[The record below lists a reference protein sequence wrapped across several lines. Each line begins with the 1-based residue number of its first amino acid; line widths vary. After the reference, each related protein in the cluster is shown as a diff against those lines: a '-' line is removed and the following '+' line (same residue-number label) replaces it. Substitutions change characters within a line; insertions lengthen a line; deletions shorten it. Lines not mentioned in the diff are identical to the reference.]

1 MSLRMKHSAR
11 LFAAAALACALSVGV
26 LKAGV
31 LEAGVL
37 KPGEPDNHSPDI
49 PANVAAMMVDPE
61 LAQSDFVEQCA
72 GCHGVRGSS
81 IPAHLPELKDRVGYF
96 MCTPEARAYLLR
108 LPNVAHS
115 RLTDNAQL
123 ADLMNYVVFVLGG
136 KSAPPGTKPFTA
148 EEVARERQFPLTSGS
163 LTEQRLRLAKDAIR
177 KCGAPQSLRLQYLG
191 SAQ

>member
-1 MSLRMKHSAR
+1 MSLRMRYSAR
-11 LFAAAALACALSVGV
+11 LLTAAALAFTVSVGV
-26 LKAGV
+26 LQ
-31 LEAGVL
+31 AGVL
-37 KPGEPDNHSPDI
+37 KAGEPDNHSPDI
-49 PANVAAMMVDPE
+49 PADVAAMMIDPE

-96 MCTPEARAYLLR
+96 MCTPESRAYLLR

-148 EEVARERQFPLTSGS
+148 EEVAHERQFPLTSGS
-163 LTEQRLRLAKDAIR
+163 LIGERTRLAKDAIR

-191 SAQ
+191 SPQ

>member
-1 MSLRMKHSAR
+1 MKFVVR
-11 LFAAAALACALSVGV
+11 LFSAAALACALSMGALNAGV
-26 LKAGV
+26 LKA
-31 LEAGVL
+31 
-37 KPGEPDNHSPDI
+37 GEPDNHSPDI
-49 PANVAAMMVDPE
+49 PAAASAMMVDPE
-61 LAQSDFVEQCA
+61 LAQSDFIEQCA
-72 GCHGVRGSS
+72 GCHGLRGSS

-136 KSAPPGTKPFTA
+136 KSAPTGTKPFTA

-163 LTEQRLRLAKDAIR
+163 LTGERLRLAKEAIR
-177 KCGAPQSLRLQYLG
+177 KCGAPASLRLQYLG
-191 SAQ
+191 SPR